1 MKQFFFLLA
10 AGAAVL
16 ATAAETPVRTLQPFD
31 AEWLFTRADAPA
43 SEQPMYD
50 DVNWR
55 TVNLP
60 HDWAIEGPAIKDEPV
75 GRGGGYRPSG
85 VSWYRKRF
93 SLPAEAKARR
103 VFVEFDGVMANA
115 EVWINGHRLGL
126 RPFGYVSFTQ
136 ELTGHLK
143 FGDDETNILAVRTDT
158 TVQPASR
165 WYTGQGIYRHV
176 RLVLTDQ
183 VRVTQGGL
191 YVTSPEI
198 TAAQATVRVRASVV
212 NGADR
217 PQALSAEVSV
227 FAPDGREV
235 ASAQIAARTVGLGE
249 TADFSADL
257 KVASPQLWDIGQG
270 NLYRAVVRV
279 HADDKIVDD
288 DSAAFGLRDARF
300 EAATGFWLNG
310 KNVKLK
316 GVALHH
322 DGGAVGAAVPLRVW
336 ERRVERL
343 RTLGVNAIRTAH
355 NPPAPDFLDL
365 CDRMGFL
372 VMNEF
377 FDAWTEG
384 KPHAE
389 QGYNRLFPEWGPAD
403 MRDTLRRDRNHPSII
418 LWSLGN
424 EIHDT
429 PNATLAKNILAQLV
443 GQAHTED
450 PTRPVTQALF
460 RPNTS
465 KDYTNGL
472 ADMLDVIGTN
482 YRDTELLAA
491 HKAKPTR
498 KIVGTEQT
506 HDRDIWLAARD
517 HAQYSGQ
524 FLWAGIDYLGEA
536 DWPYLTSSSGL
547 LDRTGRFK
555 PRAYE
560 RQSWWADAPMVH
572 IARVEPALAGS
583 DARRRPGFTLSSSWT
598 PADPATYKEA
608 ALEIFSN
615 CEEVEL
621 FLNGKSLGVRP
632 KPADASPRTWKVGYE
647 PGTLRAIGRNGGK
660 EAATHELRT
669 AGAPARLVLTVD
681 RPRLAQDWN
690 DVATVT
696 VTAVDA
702 NGVPCPWAT
711 DNITFKLNGPAIIAG
726 VDNGDRADP
735 APYQASDR
743 KLFQGECIA
752 LIKATESAGTITLMA
767 SAPGLTTGE
776 VTLTVVPVP

>member
-1 MKQFFFLLA
+1 MKQFLLLLA
-10 AGAAVL
+10 AGTALLAA
-16 ATAAETPVRTLQPFD
+16 AAATPVRTVQPFD
-31 AEWLFTRADAPA
+31 AEWLFTRSDAPT

-55 TVNLP
+55 TVDLP
-60 HDWAIEGPAIKDEPV
+60 HDWAIEGPAVKEEPV

-93 SLPAEAKARR
+93 ALPAEARGRR

-126 RPFGYVSFTQ
+126 RPFGYVGFTH
-136 ELTGHLK
+136 ELTGYLK
-143 FGDDETNILAVRTDT
+143 FGEEETNVLAVRTDT

-176 RLVLTDQ
+176 RLVFTHQ
-183 VRVTQGGL
+183 VRVAQGGL
-191 YVTSPEI
+191 VVTTPAI
-198 TAAQATVRVRASVV
+198 TAAQATAHVRTTVV
-212 NGADR
+212 NGADQ
-217 PQALSAEVSV
+217 PQSLAVRVTV
-227 FAPDGREV
+227 FGPDGREV
-235 ASAQIAARTVGLGE
+235 GSVESAARTVGIGE
-249 TADFSADL
+249 AADFVSDL
-257 KVASPQLWDIGQG
+257 KVASPRLWDIGQG
-270 NLYRAVVRV
+270 NLYRAEARV
-279 HADDKIVDD
+279 
-288 DSAAFGLRDARF
+288 SAGGQALDEATAVFGIREARF

-310 KNVKLK
+310 RNVKLQ

-322 DGGAVGAAVPLRVW
+322 DGGGVGAAVPLRVW
-336 ERRVERL
+336 ERRLERL

-355 NPPAPDFLDL
+355 NPPAPEFLDL

-372 VMNEF
+372 VMDEF
-377 FDAWTEG
+377 FDAWTVG
-384 KPHAE
+384 KPQAE
-389 QGYNRLFPEWGPAD
+389 QGYNLVFPEWGLAD
-403 MRDTLRRDRNHPSII
+403 ERDTLRRDRNHPGII
-418 LWSLGN
+418 LWSTGN

-429 PNATLAKNILAQLV
+429 PNAALAKNILAQLV
-443 GQAHTED
+443 GLAHTED

-465 KDYTNGL
+465 HDYTNGL

-482 YRDTELLAA
+482 YRDAELLAA

-498 KIVGTEQT
+498 RILGTEQDHLRQT
-506 HDRDIWLAARD
+506 WLLARD
-517 HAQYSGQ
+517 NPQHSGQ

-560 RQSWWADAPMVH
+560 RQSWWTDAPMVH
-572 IARVEPALAGS
+572 IARLEPALAGS
-583 DARRRPGFTLSSSWT
+583 DARRRPGFSLSSSWT
-598 PADPATYKEA
+598 PAEPANYPEA
-608 ALEIFSN
+608 ALEVYSN

-621 FLNGKSLGVRP
+621 FLNGKSLGVQP
-632 KPADASPRTWKVGYE
+632 KPADASPRAWKVAFA
-647 PGTLRAIGRNGGK
+647 PGTLRASGRNGGK
-660 EAATHELRT
+660 EVATHELRT
-669 AGAPARLVLTVD
+669 AGTPARLVATVD
-681 RPRLAQDWN
+681 RARISRDWN

-696 VTAVDA
+696 ISAVDA

-711 DNITFKLNGPAIIAG
+711 NTVTFKLDGPGAIAA

-735 APYQASDR
+735 APYQAGER

-752 LIKATESAGTITLMA
+752 LVKATEAAGAIRLVAT
-767 SAPGLTTGE
+767 APGLTAGE
-776 VTLTVVPVP
+776 VALTVEPTP